1 MREERPALSEEAR
14 QQRDEQQQQR
24 REQRA
29 ERQRRRQEE
38 KRAGEEAA
46 KAAEQPAVV
55 AEALDVTEAQDD
67 ERVQVMPR
75 RKPRQLNQKV
85 RVDDNRQ
92 PMPAEAS
99 DIAQPA
105 EVRQSQPADIAQTQ
119 PEFQASQS
127 DEQDDNDS
135 RDNANMPRRSR
146 RSPRHLRVSGQRRRR
161 YRDERYP
168 TQSAM
173 PLAAA
178 AASPEMASGKVWIRY
193 PVSQASEEQV
203 QNVTHETPAY
213 NSEETADAT
222 PALPVAAAVES
233 VAQDAPV
240 QQAEPQAETPVA
252 IVNTDDTRAIDAP
265 VDEQPSVVPAA
276 DEAKAE
282 AVAAEAV
289 PAEPAAETPV
299 SQPAEPVTE
308 TAVVT
313 PAAEVSQ
320 PADVAE
326 QSATDVS
333 EAIAAE
339 VEEVLN
345 APVAANAEIA
355 PVSEPHAPVAA
366 RDVAPEAPVTAVEP
380 VSSAPAVEA
389 VPNDGT
395 RWKHY
400 ASAPMTKAPA
410 PVWQSE
416 PAPHSDWVRA
426 PYEFDGRGS
435 AGGHSAT
442 HQATAPATKP

>member
-1 MREERPALSEEAR
+1 
-14 QQRDEQQQQR
+14 
-24 REQRA
+24 
-29 ERQRRRQEE
+29 
-38 KRAGEEAA
+38 
-46 KAAEQPAVV
+46 
-55 AEALDVTEAQDD
+55 
-67 ERVQVMPR
+67 
-75 RKPRQLNQKV
+75 V

-99 DIAQPA
+99 DFVQPA
-105 EVRQSQPADIAQTQ
+105 EVRQPQPAEVAQPQ
-119 PEFQASQS
+119 PEFQAQQS
-127 DEQDDNDS
+127 DEQDDSDN

-203 QNVTHETPAY
+203 QNVTHQTPAY
-213 NSEETADAT
+213 SAEETAVAT
-222 PALPVAAAVES
+222 HALPVAAAVES
-233 VAQDAPV
+233 GVQDAPV
-240 QQAEPQAETPVA
+240 QHAEPQAETPVPV
-252 IVNTDDTRAIDAP
+252 VNTDDTRAIDAP

-276 DEAKAE
+276 DEVKAD

-289 PAEPAAETPV
+289 PAEPVTEAPVMTPAVETV
-299 SQPAEPVTE
+299 QPAEV
-308 TAVVT
+308 AQSS
-313 PAAEVSQ
+313 EVEQ
-320 PADVAE
+320 PADVTE

-333 EAIAAE
+333 EEIAAE

-345 APVAANAEIA
+345 APVAAEAETA
-355 PVSEPHAPVAA
+355 PVREPHAPVAA
-366 RDVAPEAPVTAVEP
+366 RDIAPAEP
-380 VSSAPAVEA
+380 VKATEPAVSLPADASVPAAAA

-395 RWKHY
+395 RWKHF

-435 AGGHSAT
+435 AGAHSAT

>member
-1 MREERPALSEEAR
+1 
-14 QQRDEQQQQR
+14 
-24 REQRA
+24 
-29 ERQRRRQEE
+29 
-38 KRAGEEAA
+38 
-46 KAAEQPAVV
+46 
-55 AEALDVTEAQDD
+55 
-67 ERVQVMPR
+67 
-75 RKPRQLNQKV
+75 
-85 RVDDNRQ
+85 
-92 PMPAEAS
+92 MPAEAS
-99 DIAQPA
+99 DFAQPA
-105 EVRQSQPADIAQTQ
+105 EVRQPQQTDVAQPQ
-119 PEFQASQS
+119 PEFQAPQGE
-127 DEQDDNDS
+127 EQDDNDN

-213 NSEETADAT
+213 NREETADAAS
-222 PALPVAAAVES
+222 ALPVAAAVES
-233 VAQDAPV
+233 VAQEAPV
-240 QQAEPQAETPVA
+240 QQAEPQAETPVPV
-252 IVNTDDTRAIDAP
+252 VNTDDTRAIDAP
-265 VDEQPSVVPAA
+265 VNEQPSVVPAA

-289 PAEPAAETPV
+289 PAEP
-299 SQPAEPVTE
+299 VTE
-308 TAVVT
+308 APVVT
-313 PAAEVSQ
+313 PAVETAQ
-320 PADVAE
+320 PAAVAEEAQPAEVAE

-345 APVAANAEIA
+345 APVAAEAETA
-355 PVSEPHAPVAA
+355 PVREPHAPVAA
-366 RDVAPEAPVTAVEP
+366 RDVAPAAPVTAAEP
-380 VSSAPAVEA
+380 VASVPATASEPA
-389 VPNDGT
+389 TASVPNDGT
-395 RWKHY
+395 RWKHF

-442 HQATAPATKP
+442 HHATAPATKP

>member
-1 MREERPALSEEAR
+1 
-14 QQRDEQQQQR
+14 
-24 REQRA
+24 
-29 ERQRRRQEE
+29 
-38 KRAGEEAA
+38 
-46 KAAEQPAVV
+46 
-55 AEALDVTEAQDD
+55 
-67 ERVQVMPR
+67 
-75 RKPRQLNQKV
+75 
-85 RVDDNRQ
+85 
-92 PMPAEAS
+92 
-99 DIAQPA
+99 
-105 EVRQSQPADIAQTQ
+105 
-119 PEFQASQS
+119 
-127 DEQDDNDS
+127 

-203 QNVTHETPAY
+203 QNVMHETPAY
-213 NSEETADAT
+213 NSEETADVT
-222 PALPVAAAVES
+222 HALPVAAAVES

-276 DEAKAE
+276 DKAKAE

-289 PAEPAAETPV
+289 PAEPVAETPV
-299 SQPAEPVTE
+299 SQPADLVTE

-333 EAIAAE
+333 EEIAAE

-345 APVAANAEIA
+345 APVAANAESA

-366 RDVAPEAPVTAVEP
+366 RDIAPAAPVTAVEP
-380 VSSAPAVEA
+380 GASAPAAEA